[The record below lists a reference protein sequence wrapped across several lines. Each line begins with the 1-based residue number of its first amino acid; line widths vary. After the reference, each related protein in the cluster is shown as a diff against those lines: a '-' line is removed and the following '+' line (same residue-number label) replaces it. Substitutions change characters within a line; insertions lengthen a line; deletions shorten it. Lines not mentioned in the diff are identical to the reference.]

1 MTADLAIPNHP
12 KVNPDS
18 ARARRGLRPADYLL
32 IGAGVALTILVLR
45 LFRDM
50 SVPWTP
56 GTGSDTIS
64 TDPSNLPYYAARTTL
79 RMFLGLVASIVFTL
93 IVGQWAARSRRAEK
107 VLIPML
113 DVLQSVPVLA
123 LVSITVTAFVALFQG
138 SYLGAE
144 AACVFAVFT
153 AMAWNMT
160 FAYYQSL
167 RNMPRELDE
176 ATRMM
181 RLTRW
186 QRLWRLEVP
195 TAMVP
200 MIWNGM
206 MSFGGAWFMLASSE
220 VITVAGNDE
229 ALPGMGS
236 FIAAATSE
244 AAVGELLLGAAVM
257 VVTIVLVNVLF
268 WRLLT
273 AWSERFRVEHTESA
287 SAPRSLVLD
296 LLRRTTVPARIGWR
310 LRPVADGIDRGM
322 RIFGRSTE
330 SAYDRGN
337 PSTAGDVLFFG
348 LLFGAIGWGIWTLAA
363 YFERTVGLAEFGPT
377 ALMGLVSLS
386 RVIVLLV
393 FSTLVWVP
401 VGVWIGMNPRICRFA
416 QPIVQVMAS
425 FPAQFLYIFVIAALT
440 YTGIS
445 LNIGGTVLMAL
456 GAQWYVLFNVIAA
469 AGQIPTDLREAMD
482 DLGVR
487 GVQRWKSLIL
497 PAIAP
502 GYVVGAITAFGGAW
516 NATLV
521 GEVVDSGGT
530 HLEAFGLGAYIT
542 NATADNDFAKVLL
555 GTLVMSIVTVTIN
568 RLIWR
573 RLQLTAEK
581 RFALLWVCVWGG
593 AAPPT
598 PPNSNR
604 RSDHDYPRH
613 HRRPCHQELHQPL
626 G

>member
-1 MTADLAIPNHP
+1 MTVDLAIPGGP
-12 KVNPDS
+12 KASPD
-18 ARARRGLRPADYLL
+18 ATRVRGRLRPADYLL
-32 IGAGVALTILVLR
+32 IGAGVVLTVLVLK

-56 GTGSDTIS
+56 ETGSDTIS
-64 TDPSNLPYYAARTTL
+64 TDPVELPYYAARTTL
-79 RMFLGLVASIVFTL
+79 RMFIGLAASIVFTL

-113 DVLQSVPVLA
+113 DILQSVPVLA
-123 LVSITVTAFVALFQG
+123 LVSITVTAFVALFRG

-144 AACVFAVFT
+144 AACIFAIFT
-153 AMAWNMT
+153 AQAWNMT
-160 FAYYQSL
+160 FAYYQAL
-167 RNMPRELDE
+167 RNMPRELDDT
-176 ATRMM
+176 ARMM

-186 QRLWRLEVP
+186 QRLCRLEVP

-200 MIWNGM
+200 LIWNGM

-220 VITVAGNDE
+220 VISVSGNDQ

-236 FIAAATSE
+236 FIATATANAE
-244 AAVGELLLGAAVM
+244 VGDLMLGAVVM
-257 VVTIVLVNVLF
+257 VATIVLVNVLF
-268 WRLLT
+268 WRPLT

-296 LLRRTTVPARIGWR
+296 LWRRTTIPTRVGRR
-310 LRPVADGIDRGM
+310 LRPVSDGIDRAM
-322 RIFGRSTE
+322 RVFGRSTR
-330 SAYDRGN
+330 SAYDQG
-337 PSTAGDVLFFG
+337 SGSVAGDLVFFG
-348 LLFGAIGWGIWTLAA
+348 LLFAGIGWLIWQLAT

-377 ALMGLVSLS
+377 TLMGLVSLS
-386 RVIVLLV
+386 RVMVLLV
-393 FSTLVWVP
+393 FSTIVWVP

-416 QPIVQVMAS
+416 QPIVQVLAS

-487 GVQRWKSLIL
+487 GKQRWKALIL

-521 GEVVDSGGT
+521 GEVVDSGNT

-542 NATADNDFAKVLL
+542 NATVDNDFAKVLL
-555 GTLVMSIVTVTIN
+555 GTVVMSVVTVTIN
-568 RLIWR
+568 RLVWR
-573 RLQLTAEK
+573 RLQRTAEK
-581 RFALLWVCVWGG
+581 RFALL
-593 AAPPT
+593 
-598 PPNSNR
+598 
-604 RSDHDYPRH
+604 
-613 HRRPCHQELHQPL
+613 
-626 G
+626 

>member
-1 MTADLAIPNHP
+1 MTLELAIPNSP
-12 KVNPDS
+12 KTTP
-18 ARARRGLRPADYLL
+18 RARTGLRPADYLL
-32 IGAGVALTILVLR
+32 ITAGVVLIIVVLR

-56 GTGSDTIS
+56 GAGSDTVS
-64 TDPSNLPYYAARTTL
+64 TDPSDLPYYAARTL
-79 RMFLGLVASIVFTL
+79 MRMFLGLVASLVFTL

-107 VLIPML
+107 VLIPMV
-113 DVLQSVPVLA
+113 DILQSVPVLA
-123 LVSITVTAFVALFQG
+123 LVSITVSAFVAMFPG

-144 AACVFAVFT
+144 AACVFAIFT

-160 FAYYQSL
+160 FAYYQAL

-176 ATRMM
+176 TARVM

-186 QRLWRLEVP
+186 QRLWHLEIP
-195 TAMVP
+195 TSVVP

-220 VITVAGNDE
+220 VISVAGKDQ

-236 FIAAATSE
+236 FIAAAT
-244 AAVGELLLGAAVM
+244 ADAQVGTLMLGALVM

-268 WRLLT
+268 WRPLT
-273 AWSERFRVEHTESA
+273 AWSERFRVENTESA
-287 SAPRSLVLD
+287 LTPRSLVLD
-296 LLRRTTVPARIGWR
+296 LLRRATIPSRIGRR
-310 LRPVADGIDRGM
+310 LRPVGERIDHLM
-322 RIFGRSTE
+322 RVFGRSTR
-330 SAYDRGN
+330 SAYDESRD
-337 PSTAGDVLFFG
+337 SRLGDIVFFG
-348 LLFGAIGWGIWTLAA
+348 LVFGAVGGLIWALAS
-363 YFERTVGLAEFGPT
+363 YFERTVGFAEFGP
-377 ALMGLVSLS
+377 ASLMGLASLS
-386 RVIVLLV
+386 RVIVLLI
-393 FSTLVWVP
+393 FSTIVWVP
-401 VGVWIGMNPRICRFA
+401 IGVWIGMNPRICRFA
-416 QPIVQVMAS
+416 QPVVQVLAS

-445 LNIGGTVLMAL
+445 LDIGGTVLMAL

-487 GVQRWKSLIL
+487 GRERWTALIL

-542 NATADNDFAKVLL
+542 NATVDNDFAKVLL
-555 GTLVMSIVTVTIN
+555 GTVVMSVVTVAIN
-568 RLIWR
+568 RLVWR
-573 RLQLTAEK
+573 RLQVRAESRFSLT
-581 RFALLWVCVWGG
+581 
-593 AAPPT
+593 
-598 PPNSNR
+598 
-604 RSDHDYPRH
+604 
-613 HRRPCHQELHQPL
+613 
-626 G
+626 

>member
-1 MTADLAIPNHP
+1 MTAELAIPNHP
-12 KVNPDS
+12 GTAPDRT
-18 ARARRGLRPADYLL
+18 RARGRLRPADYLL
-32 IGAGVALTILVLR
+32 IAGGVALTILVLR

-56 GTGSDTIS
+56 GAGSDTVS
-64 TDPSNLPYYAARTTL
+64 TDPRELPYYAARTTL
-79 RMFLGLVASIVFTL
+79 RMFLGLAASIVFTL

-123 LVSITVTAFVALFQG
+123 LVSITVTAFVAMFPG

-144 AACVFAVFT
+144 AACVFAIFT

-160 FAYYQSL
+160 FAYYQAL

-186 QRLWRLEVP
+186 QRLGRLEVP

-220 VITVAGNDE
+220 VISVAGNDE

-236 FIAAATSE
+236 FIAAATAE
-244 AAVGELLLGAAVM
+244 AAVGDLLLGAAVM
-257 VVTIVLVNVLF
+257 VATIVLVNVLF
-268 WRLLT
+268 WRPLT

-296 LLRRTTVPARIGWR
+296 LLRRTTVPARIGRR
-310 LRPVADGIDRGM
+310 LRPAADGIDRAM
-322 RIFGRSTE
+322 RIFGRSTK
-330 SAYDRGN
+330 SAYDQGN
-337 PSTAGDVLFFG
+337 SSPAGDVLFFG
-348 LLFGAIGWGIWTLAA
+348 VLFAAIAWGIWTLAT

-377 ALMGLVSLS
+377 ALMGLASLS

-393 FSTLVWVP
+393 VSTVVWVP

-416 QPIVQVMAS
+416 QPVVQVLAS

-487 GVQRWKSLIL
+487 GAQRWKSLIL

-555 GTLVMSIVTVTIN
+555 GTVVMSIVTVTIN
-568 RLIWR
+568 RLVWR

-581 RFALLWVCVWGG
+581 RFALL
-593 AAPPT
+593 
-598 PPNSNR
+598 
-604 RSDHDYPRH
+604 
-613 HRRPCHQELHQPL
+613 
-626 G
+626 

>member
-1 MTADLAIPNHP
+1 MTLELAIPNGP
-12 KVNPDS
+12 KTTPDVPV
-18 ARARRGLRPADYLL
+18 ARHRLRATDYLL
-32 IGAGVALTILVLR
+32 IGAAAVLIIVVLR

-50 SVPWTP
+50 AVPWTP
-56 GTGSDTIS
+56 DTGQDTVS

-79 RMFLGLVASIVFTL
+79 RMFLGLLASIVFTL
-93 IVGQWAARSRRAEK
+93 VVGQWAARSRRAEK
-107 VLIPML
+107 VLVPML

-123 LVSITVTAFVALFQG
+123 LVSITVTAFVALFRG

-144 AACVFAVFT
+144 AACLFAIFT
-153 AMAWNMT
+153 AQAWNMT
-160 FAYYQSL
+160 FAYYQAL
-167 RNMPRELDE
+167 RNMPRELDD
-176 ATRMM
+176 AARML

-220 VITVAGNDE
+220 VITVAGNDQ

-236 FIAAATSE
+236 FIAAAT
-244 AAVGELLLGAAVM
+244 ADAQVGNLMLGAAVM
-257 VVTIVLVNVLF
+257 VITIVLVNVLF
-268 WRLLT
+268 WRPFT
-273 AWSERFRVEHTESA
+273 AWSERFRVENTESA
-287 SAPRSLVLD
+287 LAPRSLVLD
-296 LLRRTTVPARIGWR
+296 LLRRSTLPGRTARL
-310 LRPVADGIDRGM
+310 LRPVGEGLDRVM
-322 RIFGRSTE
+322 RVFGRSTR
-330 SAYDRGN
+330 SAYDDRRD
-337 PSTAGDVLFFG
+337 SRTGDAIFFG
-348 LLFGAIGWGIWTLAA
+348 LLFAALAWGTWTLAA
-363 YFERTVGLAEFGPT
+363 YFERTVGFAEFGPT
-377 ALMGLVSLS
+377 TLMGLASLV

-393 FSTLVWVP
+393 VSTVVWVP
-401 VGVWIGMNPRICRFA
+401 IGAWIGMNPRVCRFA
-416 QPIVQVMAS
+416 QPVVQVLAS

-482 DLGVR
+482 DLGVH
-487 GVQRWKSLIL
+487 GAQRWKSLIL

-521 GEVVDSGGT
+521 GEVVESGHT

-542 NATADNDFAKVLL
+542 NATATGDFAKVLL
-555 GTLVMSIVTVTIN
+555 GTFVMSVVTVAIN
-568 RLIWR
+568 RLVWR
-573 RLQLTAEK
+573 RLQVKAEK
-581 RFALLWVCVWGG
+581 RFALV
-593 AAPPT
+593 
-598 PPNSNR
+598 
-604 RSDHDYPRH
+604 
-613 HRRPCHQELHQPL
+613 
-626 G
+626 

>member
-1 MTADLAIPNHP
+1 MTLDIAIPNSP
-12 KVNPDS
+12 KTTPD
-18 ARARRGLRPADYLL
+18 RPAVRNRLRATDYLL
-32 IGAGVALTILVLR
+32 IGAAAVLIIVVLR

-50 SVPWTP
+50 TVPWTP
-56 GTGSDTIS
+56 DTGQDTVS

-79 RMFLGLVASIVFTL
+79 RMFLGLLASIVFTL

-107 VLIPML
+107 VLVPML

-123 LVSITVTAFVALFQG
+123 LVSITVTAFVALFRG

-144 AACVFAVFT
+144 AACIFAIFT
-153 AMAWNMT
+153 AQAWNMT
-160 FAYYQSL
+160 FAYYQAL
-167 RNMPRELDE
+167 RNMPRELDD
-176 ATRMM
+176 AARMM

-220 VITVAGNDE
+220 VITVAGNDQ

-236 FIAAATSE
+236 FIAAAT
-244 AAVGELLLGAAVM
+244 ADAQVGDLMLGAAVM
-257 VVTIVLVNVLF
+257 VITIVLVNVLF
-268 WRLLT
+268 WRPFT
-273 AWSERFRVEHTESA
+273 AWSERFRVENTESA
-287 SAPRSLVLD
+287 LAPRSLVLD
-296 LLRRTTVPARIGWR
+296 LLRRSTLPGRTARL
-310 LRPVADGIDRGM
+310 LRPVGEGLDRVM
-322 RIFGRSTE
+322 RVFGHSTR
-330 SAYDRGN
+330 SAYDDRRD
-337 PSTAGDVLFFG
+337 SRTGDAIFFG
-348 LLFGAIGWGIWTLAA
+348 LLFAALAWGTWTLAA
-363 YFERTVGLAEFGPT
+363 YFERTVGFAEFGPT
-377 ALMGLVSLS
+377 TLMGLASLL

-393 FSTLVWVP
+393 VSTVVWVP
-401 VGVWIGMNPRICRFA
+401 IGVWIGMNPRVCRFA
-416 QPIVQVMAS
+416 QPVVQVLAS

-440 YTGIS
+440 YTGVS

-482 DLGVR
+482 DLGVH
-487 GVQRWKSLIL
+487 GLQRWKSLIL

-521 GEVVDSGGT
+521 GEVVESGHT

-542 NATADNDFAKVLL
+542 NATAAGDFAKVLL
-555 GTLVMSIVTVTIN
+555 GTFVMSVVTVAIN
-568 RLIWR
+568 RLVWR
-573 RLQLTAEK
+573 RLQVQAEK
-581 RFALLWVCVWGG
+581 RFALV
-593 AAPPT
+593 
-598 PPNSNR
+598 
-604 RSDHDYPRH
+604 
-613 HRRPCHQELHQPL
+613 
-626 G
+626 